1 MKYYER
7 TLTLEEL
14 PGYFFKIKQQPA
26 TKIFAM
32 TTIFAKAMQNDSK
45 DADTVIEKV
54 SNYTLE
60 NFLFSKEENGIY
72 NPVKP
77 AGLDNIMVPELEENP
92 LLISSFIALFNN
104 TVITPTQKHQ

>member
-7 TLTLEEL
+7 ILTLDEL
-14 PGYFFKIKQQPA
+14 PGYYFKIKQQPA

-45 DADTVIEKV
+45 DADAVIEKV

-60 NFLFSKEENGIY
+60 NFLFSKEENGVY
-72 NPVKP
+72 SPVKSV
-77 AGLDNIMVPELEENP
+77 GLDNLMVPELEENP
-92 LLISSFIALFNN
+92 LLISSFIATFNN
-104 TVITPTQKHQ
+104 SVIAPTQKHQ